1 VNRASTRVDV
11 IIIGSGQAATPL
23 ATGLVGAGKSVV
35 VVEARHPG
43 GTCINV
49 GCTPTKTMVASARA
63 AHVARGA
70 GRLGVRTGKVTV
82 DLAAVIDR
90 KNGIVR
96 QWREGVR
103 RRLEETSDQL
113 RLVWGL
119 ARFVGPREIEVNGD
133 RYHAEV
139 IVLDVGA
146 RPRIP
151 PVAGLDGVSY
161 LDNAGIMELRELP
174 PHLLIMGGGYIAVEF
189 GQMFRRFGSKVTIME
204 RNPHLLARED
214 TDVSEALE
222 NVFRSE
228 GIDLLLDAEVA
239 EVAGLDG
246 GLLVRCS
253 GGQETRGSHL
263 LVAVGR
269 VPNTDGLNCE
279 AAGVELNPSG
289 FIQVDDD
296 FRTSA
301 DGVYAVGDCNG
312 GPQFTHNSWDEGR
325 ILLDILTH
333 RRNGGRGGRIVPSNV
348 FTDPQVARVGLS
360 EREANAKAID
370 YEISVMP
377 FENIARAAEIDETA
391 GLLKVIM
398 DPKTEKLLGATIVG
412 YEAGE
417 LIHTFVA
424 LMQAKASVRALID
437 AQMVHPTLAEGLQ
450 SVLLGLER
458 FAG

>member
-1 VNRASTRVDV
+1 MGLDV

-23 ATGLVGAGKSVV
+23 ATGLARSGKSVI
-35 VVEARHPG
+35 VVEACHPG

-70 GRLGVRTGKVTV
+70 ARLGVRTGEVTV
-82 DLAAVIDR
+82 DLAAVVDR
-90 KNGIVR
+90 KNGIVQ

-103 RRLEETSDQL
+103 RRIEETNNRL
-113 RLVWGL
+113 RLVRGR
-119 ARFVGPREIEVNGD
+119 ARFVGAREIEVD
-133 RYHAEV
+133 SERYRAEV
-139 IVLDVGA
+139 IVLNVGA
-146 RPRIP
+146 RPRVP
-151 PVAGLDGVSY
+151 PVPGLDGVNY
-161 LDNAGIMELRELP
+161 LDNAAIMELRELP
-174 PHLLIMGGGYIAVEF
+174 RHLLIMGGGYIAVEF
-189 GQMFRRFGSKVTIME
+189 GQIFRRFGSRVTIME
-204 RNPHLLARED
+204 RNAHLLARED
-214 TDVSEALE
+214 ADVSEVVE
-222 NVFRSE
+222 GVFSAE
-228 GIDLLLDAEVA
+228 GIDLLLGAEVA
-239 EVAGLDG
+239 EVAQRNGEVV
-246 GLLVRCS
+246 VRCS
-253 GGQETRGSHL
+253 GGQETHGSHL

-279 AAGVELNPSG
+279 SAGIELDARG
-289 FIQVDDD
+289 FIEVDDG

-325 ILLDILTH
+325 VLLDILTE

-360 EREANAKAID
+360 EREAKAKGID

-377 FENIARAAEIDETA
+377 FEDIARASEMDETA
-391 GLLKVIM
+391 GLLKVII
-398 DPKTEKLLGATIVG
+398 DPKTEQLLGATIVG

-424 LMQAKASVRALID
+424 LMQAKASVRPLVD

-450 SVLLGLER
+450 GVLMGLER
-458 FAG
+458 FAGE